1 MPFVSISI
9 EQNSNVYKTDLD
21 GFFQIEVPI
30 SINKISFNSVGL
42 ETTTIQL
49 VDDCNVVEI
58 VMVLSGTYDFI
69 SLKKADRLRKKAFK
83 KLQKLHEL
91 AFERG
96 LFRTDKACYI
106 QEFIPFYEKKT

>member
-1 MPFVSISI
+1 M
-9 EQNSNVYKTDLD
+9 
-21 GFFQIEVPI
+21 G
-30 SINKISFNSVGL
+30 
-42 ETTTIQL
+42 
-49 VDDCNVVEI
+49 DCNVVEI

-83 KLQKLHEL
+83 KLQKLHKL